1 MSTRLLIVDDHA
13 NTREL
18 IRKFL
23 ALPGV
28 TILECVSGEEA
39 VACARDFKPDW
50 VTMDVDMPGL
60 DGFESTK
67 ALKQAYPEA
76 RVMIVTSFNEPAFR
90 NRARS
95 VGAIGYILKEN
106 ILALRVMLESEAR
119 NIQPPLAVPG
129 GILPSVR

>member
-1 MSTRLLIVDDHA
+1 MNTRLLIVDDHPS
-13 NTREL
+13 TREL

-28 TILECVSGEEA
+28 LVQECGCGEDA
-39 VACARDFKPDW
+39 VACAAEFKPDW

-67 ALKQAYPEA
+67 ALKEVHPAA
-76 RVMIVTSFNEPAFR
+76 RVMIVTSFNDTQFR
-90 NRARS
+90 QRAHS
-95 VGAIGYILKEN
+95 VGAVGYILKEN
-106 ILALRVMLESEAR
+106 ILALRLMLESEAR

-129 GILPSVR
+129 GLGPSAR